1 MTKASFVLLM
11 LCAIVFAQDNSL
23 FLGLSTGTSRLH
35 FDITSDI
42 LTSQTT
48 ENDDG
53 EGNVSN
59 TTTYTRERTNHRF
72 STSTRNYFGAIAG
85 FRSFLQPELAIR
97 GYAEYEYHPTTIKN
111 STEGDRNS
119 KYYNITLGVDGMYY
133 FMRDSQFGISA
144 FAGVGAVYSR
154 YDSYLVSAAG
164 EEFKKIGTL
173 GYMANVGV
181 HVDVATHHG
190 IELGARYIGNEVSK
204 KAGSFVDDMRIDNT
218 AKILQKPA
226 FFVRY
231 MYQF

>member
-1 MTKASFVLLM
+1 M
-11 LCAIVFAQDNSL
+11 LGALAFAQDNSL
-23 FLGLSTGTSRLH
+23 FLGLSMGTSRLH
-35 FDITSDI
+35 FDVTSDA
-42 LTSQTT
+42 LTQQTT
-48 ENDDG
+48 EIDDG
-53 EGNVSN
+53 EGNIS
-59 TTTYTRERTNHRF
+59 TTSTYTSERTNKRF

-85 FRSFLQPELAIR
+85 FRSFLQPDLAIR

-111 STEGDRNS
+111 SIDGDRNS

-204 KAGSFVDDMRIDNT
+204 KAGSFVDNARVDNT

-231 MYQF
+231 VYQF